1 MIVTLELPDEFA
13 GESLP
18 RAEILAGI
26 VEAGLRRRQVR
37 SPLLRELASMVERL
51 AESPDP
57 AEVAQMR
64 VSDEGQERM
73 EELLA
78 KNREG
83 GLTDE
88 DRIEWEKFERM
99 EYLIRAAKVAATARL
114 SAA

>member
-1 MIVTLELPDEFA
+1 MTVTLELPDEFA

-57 AEVAQMR
+57 AEVARMR
-64 VSDEGQERM
+64 VSGEGQERM

-83 GLTDE
+83 ALTDE

-114 SAA
+114 AAA